1 MFLIEDNRKAILYTG
16 DIRGKRGL
24 ALWICFLLIVSQA
37 EPWWVSSVSRQPT
50 AIPYTHG
57 IRRLDRIY
65 LDTTFAVNKDPY
77 RNFPTKA
84 QGLSELLGEVSKFP
98 KNTILH
104 FNAWT
109 LGYEEVWVALA
120 AHLKSQIHVDD
131 YKLRLYSSLVS
142 SSSSTSLSGEG
153 AALCGFP
160 FGNRHQAGC
169 LTNND
174 SVRLHSCELGTRCS
188 TIEASKNTIWI
199 TPLINRSEKGDI
211 PEVGAGGGGGDLT
224 QMHEL
229 ELTDS
234 QAGPKLIELCKDQI
248 RDDAILSQTIR
259 RVENALCSN
268 KRTVAL
274 SSINDSLKDGVMP
287 LGSIASF
294 LIRDVNQKDRPEHQE
309 GFSAPPFDELNPER
323 VQNTLEATPGN
334 TKSVDVYPCVTD
346 EKSWTPEISIETLFG
361 HLCTGNRFSHDLEMQ
376 FVHGCARAPESSPRR
391 NSSKK
396 ASNAAPQ
403 SSSCGSESSKDSIK
417 SPLASEQPDSALA
430 NVSGM
435 EYSSARS
442 VKRRATGEISRHR
455 TSRVKLQGSSQGY
468 SARHEKCVL
477 SRSFSGW
484 LSPVGRESLAAD
496 RTFSESSKGRHVNST
511 PKGEQTSLSPLRV
524 PFNPKSG
531 VPKESQSRRT
541 CKLQGE
547 SSHLNASHQ
556 GLPHNN
562 GKSCPASTTDENL
575 STKNNLRKSS
585 ASTPS
590 RPLELSATF
599 ASKTEA
605 DADQDGTT
613 QFDDR
618 IEQKSRGSRCGT
630 PVSVADSLFESQE
643 ACPSSSKITGGS
655 NPHRISYRKEI
666 YKAVRRDDGYV
677 WGKDYGLL
685 STAGDDDDWEL

>member
-120 AHLKSQIHVDD
+120 AHLKSQ
-131 YKLRLYSSLVS
+131 
-142 SSSSTSLSGEG
+142 
-153 AALCGFP
+153 
-160 FGNRHQAGC
+160 
-169 LTNND
+169 
-174 SVRLHSCELGTRCS
+174 
-188 TIEASKNTIWI
+188 ASKNTIWI

-334 TKSVDVYPCVTD
+334 TKSVRFPYSRHSSYTEMCHLLSIFRPKDVYPCVTD